1 MLKLGRPRIVVAGV
15 LVAMALAAP
24 AANAQ
29 NPVVQGYGEDH
40 GVVQQVQHAS
50 TKAPPSAAVRPAAA
64 NNSGGSSGASLP
76 FTGLDIAIVLA
87 LGAVLAGTGVV
98 LRRAS
103 GGRDAA

>member
-1 MLKLGRPRIVVAGV
+1 MLKLGRPSIAVMGVVA
-15 LVAMALAAP
+15 AMAMSVP

-50 TKAPPSAAVRPAAA
+50 KSPPTAAVKQAAA
-64 NNSGGSSGASLP
+64 SSNSSGSGASLP

-87 LGAVLAGTGVV
+87 LGAVLAGTGVA

-103 GGRDAA
+103 GGRDAT

>member
-1 MLKLGRPRIVVAGV
+1 MLKLGRLRIAVAGV
-15 LVAMALAAP
+15 MVMMALAAP
-24 AANAQ
+24 AANAK
-29 NPVVQGYGEDH
+29 NPVVQGYGEDQ

-50 TKAPPSAAVRPAAA
+50 TKAPPSAAVRQAAS
-64 NNSGGSSGASLP
+64 NSGGSGASLP

-87 LGAVLAGTGVV
+87 LGAVLAGTGIV

>member
-1 MLKLGRPRIVVAGV
+1 MLKLGRRRIAVAGV
-15 LVAMALAAP
+15 VVTMALTVP

-50 TKAPPSAAVRPAAA
+50 TKAPPSAAVRQAAS
-64 NNSGGSSGASLP
+64 NGGNGSGASLP

-87 LGAVLAGTGVV
+87 LGAVLVGTGVV

-103 GGRDAA
+103 GRDAA